1 METVLVT
8 GVDGF
13 TGRYLA
19 PLLASAGHEVHGLV
33 QRLPVE
39 PVDGV
44 SSMHVANLTQ
54 PASDVAP
61 ARRLVSS
68 CIWPRFRSSG
78 ATPR

>member
-19 PLLASAGHEVHGLV
+19 PLLASAGYEVHGLV
-33 QRLPVE
+33 QRLPAE

-44 SSMHVANLTQ
+44 AAMHVANLTD
-54 PASDVAP
+54 ASEVAP
-61 ARRLVSS
+61 AVQAYSRTGMGNL
-68 CIWPRFRSSG
+68 
-78 ATPR
+78 AAM